1 MQIKFFT
8 EARLS
13 EMWGYIKMLLEMVA
27 PGVMIFFAIATAG
40 ILISIIA
47 KSFKQASK
55 EKDDHDHDYDYQEY

>member
-1 MQIKFFT
+1 MQIEFFT
-8 EARLS
+8 EARLN

-47 KSFKQASK
+47 KSFRQASK
-55 EKDDHDHDYDYQEY
+55 EKDDHDYDYQEY